1 MKKDVNETVEDEEG
15 ANGLKLSF
23 FHSLSKMRFLC
34 PGTLWGSAGWRPQL
48 LPLVYYKEFTA
59 RGGHE
64 GDETGRK

>member
-34 PGTLWGSAGWRPQL
+34 PGTLWGSAGWRP
-48 LPLVYYKEFTA
+48 
-59 RGGHE
+59 
-64 GDETGRK
+64 